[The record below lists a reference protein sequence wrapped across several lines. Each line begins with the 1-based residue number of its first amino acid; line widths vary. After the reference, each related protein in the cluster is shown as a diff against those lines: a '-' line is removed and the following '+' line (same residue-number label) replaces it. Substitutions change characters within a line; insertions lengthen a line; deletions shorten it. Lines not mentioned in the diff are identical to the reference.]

1 MIAVI
6 VDRWA
11 WMARGVNNLF
21 STLRMWRCSGGSM
34 NCSSLT
40 SGGGPPD
47 RTMDRSTPYADE

>member
-1 MIAVI
+1 MIAVT

-11 WMARGVNNLF
+11 WIARGVNNLF

-47 RTMDRSTPYADE
+47 RTMDRSTP